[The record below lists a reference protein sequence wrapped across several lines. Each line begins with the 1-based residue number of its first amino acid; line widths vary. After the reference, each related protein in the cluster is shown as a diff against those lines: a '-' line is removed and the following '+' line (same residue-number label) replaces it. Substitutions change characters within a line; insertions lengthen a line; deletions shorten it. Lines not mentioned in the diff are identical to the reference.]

1 LRHGIVWAAAAFRL
15 QLALSRI
22 VLGLNPETR
31 MSGPSDFL
39 KEAARLRD
47 MARRARRMA
56 GQLAIEADRLRVEDY
71 AQELEAEA
79 TNWERRAAAGKTKE

>member
-1 LRHGIVWAAAAFRL
+1 
-15 QLALSRI
+15 
-22 VLGLNPETR
+22 

-56 GQLAIEADRLRVEDY
+56 GQLSIDPDRLRLEEY
-71 AQELEAEA
+71 AQEMEAEA
-79 TNWERRAAAGKTKE
+79 ADWERRAAGEKTKE

>member
-1 LRHGIVWAAAAFRL
+1 
-15 QLALSRI
+15 
-22 VLGLNPETR
+22 

-47 MARRARRMA
+47 MAHRARRMA
-56 GQLAIEADRLRVEDY
+56 GQLSIDPDRLKLEEY

-79 TNWERRAAAGKTKE
+79 ADWERRAAADKAKE

>member
-1 LRHGIVWAAAAFRL
+1 
-15 QLALSRI
+15 
-22 VLGLNPETR
+22 

-56 GQLAIEADRLRVEDY
+56 GQLSIDPDRLRLEEY
-71 AQELEAEA
+71 AQELEAKA
-79 TNWERRAAAGKTKE
+79 ADWDRRAAAEKTKE

>member
-1 LRHGIVWAAAAFRL
+1 M
-15 QLALSRI
+15 QLALGRL

-47 MARRARRMA
+47 MAHRARRMA
-56 GQLAIEADRLRVEDY
+56 GQLSIEPDRLRLEEY
-71 AQELEAEA
+71 AEELEAEA
-79 TNWERRAAAGKTKE
+79 TSWERRATTEEPKK

>member
-1 LRHGIVWAAAAFRL
+1 
-15 QLALSRI
+15 
-22 VLGLNPETR
+22 

-47 MARRARRMA
+47 MAQRARRMA
-56 GQLAIEADRLRVEDY
+56 GQLSLDPDRLRLEHY

-79 TNWERRAAAGKTKE
+79 ADWERRATAEKAKE

>member
-1 LRHGIVWAAAAFRL
+1 
-15 QLALSRI
+15 
-22 VLGLNPETR
+22 

-56 GQLAIEADRLRVEDY
+56 GQVSIEPDRLRLEDY

-79 TNWERRAAAGKTKE
+79 ADWERRAAAGKTKE